1 MTKKK
6 SKVQIR
12 TKINKR
18 YNKSK
23 KMIGGSGNNIR
34 RGVSGR
40 NVVVV
45 KMVNGQEGI
54 IKKIIGEE
62 LMYLKKFQGDNV
74 VKILQITDEGFPIME
89 KLQHID
95 LYNNDEKTQINNSR
109 YGLRSYFKTLNNS
122 DLGSLKQTVNMP
134 DSNTF
139 KYLLDLLNAIERVNT
154 MGYIWGDL
162 KTNNLGISKID
173 DKLYIFDFGETRLI
187 NDGNRFMD
195 LLAYAKFLYNILI
208 KKQFFQPGREYRV
221 VREPIDESGY
231 NLLIVSLITDDN
243 RLKTELKNIFKIA
256 NKPNTKENIQMIY
269 NSFREY
275 LESKIDKKRN

>member
-62 LMYLKKFQGDNV
+62 LMYLNKFQGDNV
-74 VKILQITDEGFPIME
+74 VKILQITDEGFTIME

-95 LYNNDEKTQINNSR
+95 LYNNDEKTQITNSM
-109 YGLRSYFKTLNNS
+109 YGLRSNFKTLTNS
-122 DLGSLKQTVNMP
+122 DLSSLKQTVNMP

-208 KKQFFQPGREYRV
+208 KKPFFQPGREYRV

-231 NLLIVSLITDDN
+231 NLLIDSLITDDN